1 MHRDCATTERNLPK
15 LANEQFDVTIIGSGP
30 GGYVAAIRAGQV
42 GLKVAIGEKDKRLG
56 GTCTLRGCI
65 PAKQLLMSAHY
76 DEKAQHVAEFGVQM
90 SEVRL
95 AFADVQ
101 KRKEKVVMK
110 NSKGIE
116 FLMKKNK

>member
-1 MHRDCATTERNLPK
+1 MRLRAAANHERNFNK

-30 GGYVAAIRAGQV
+30 GGYVAAIRAGQL
-42 GLKVAIGEKDKRLG
+42 GLKAAIVEKDTRLG

-65 PAKQLLMSAHY
+65 PTKQMLMSAHVY
-76 DEKAQHVAEFGVQM
+76 EQMQHAADFGVQATGIQ
-90 SEVRL
+90 L

-101 KRKEKVVMK
+101 KRKDKVVLK

-116 FLMKKNK
+116 